1 MKAIKKCLSVILALT
16 IITSIL
22 CIIPVEVSA
31 ASDSSNTR
39 NDDWK
44 DMIEIWKDRY
54 IECINKI
61 SDTSSSKKFDLLD
74 VNNNGIP
81 ELFFDSGNYVGGK
94 AIIGIDGYADYTLEK
109 SEKIGGLV
117 YSWANRIYFFTG
129 QMGTYNKK
137 VLELELGSF
146 SFDCLFDGILT
157 AKSLTNYDFNNPN
170 DFEYTCR
177 SSQGLNY
184 SSITKDEFDNN
195 LNAVFDVDNAE
206 SIDFKYSESVITD
219 VIKNY
224 QNSTDWKQ
232 WYIDYITR
240 NYPLHS
246 RFYTPEY
253 ALVKIN
259 DDDIPE
265 LTIKAN
271 NGMYHETNKSYG
283 ALIGISPGFN
293 CGSLSKYNNCEV
305 KQYNEKGGKY
315 YTVFNNST
323 VEDISA
329 CYLGDNGGGSDIT
342 AEKEVLYS
350 RTVYRITTDPYGLP
364 NKRVD
369 EETYNSTVAEI
380 KKYGNK
386 SPEYKSK
393 EQIIKEINEYG
404 VSTPN
409 IDTLK
414 EYEKFCAKS
423 YSGYS
428 NLIPDLKMT
437 YKEIEENYEPL
448 QKYVN
453 NLLSFGWE
461 AKFAFKDSAQIWE
474 TVIIDIIL
482 KNGTSSENMLHTE
495 KDAYEIAK
503 SFADYVKEAGIE
515 DLAKPVGLN
524 KPSVKAFVKEI
535 NDSIDLGSMDFLD
548 KCDVCMEAADTLA
561 DFLDNYSN
569 FVAVYKTVNINMKS
583 FISALKTSQLY
594 SDVGAF
600 RRAVDDICANISVDP
615 FKLIE
620 NAMKKAT
627 LDHLLSYTVNTTA
640 GIVVKV
646 LLGPKAF
653 AAVEFAKYGT
663 IYLMDTL
670 MNVGQISKNNVYL
683 YIIDKIDDA
692 ASETFKKLASE
703 CKNSDGEKNTK
714 EVIGGVEFFD
724 SLYTYGISIC
734 RNWTD
739 AISIDILTAMESGP
753 QFTVKRPHYDLA
765 TDYLNLGHASTKN
778 EKIKY
783 VLKRCEDDEKN
794 INNYFNCITNGII
807 ANWYNNLGGTSNYN
821 IKLINY
827 IVKTPLNEE
836 DKYSQLVNNNTT
848 FKTPSIR
855 SKTGYKLSPV
865 WYLDEECTISVPSN
879 YVITENVSFYN
890 RYVPTI
896 FTALTS
902 DGTGLVVTNMGGGGF
917 RSINSVGVNVN
928 TSEIGS
934 DDAGIIPPYISGYRV
949 LELGDDIFCNQDVT
963 SVSIPSTVVSISQNC
978 FKSLSQDTKFTVVA
992 NSYAE
997 QFLKKNNIDI
1007 DMILGEIGDVNLD
1020 GNINGQDVALLSRYV
1035 AGWDVYA
1042 EIITS
1047 MDAADINGDGNINGA
1062 DSGILSRYISGWNG
1076 YDKYFK
1082 SFDEETIDIT
1092 SIFLDKAE
1100 LTLNKGDSYQLLAT
1114 IYPSNATNKSVAW
1127 KTDNSAVATVDSSGK
1142 LTAKSVGNT
1151 TITAITTNGKT
1162 ASCTITV
1169 SNAASDTF
1177 LFGDVVTDGII
1188 SISDLTKISRCV
1200 SGMDTF
1206 TEEQKILA
1214 DVNGDG
1220 IVNQLDVSLVS
1231 DYLANK
1237 INIFP
1242 IYSLISDYG
1251 YCGESVKYVLKKDG
1265 SLTIFG
1271 KGKMDNGTGSL
1282 WKDIKTVSIKK
1293 GVTNIGQLAFSDCE
1307 SLTSIT
1313 ISDSVTSIGKSAF
1326 SWCES
1331 LSSMTIPNSVTS
1343 IGINAFLNCS
1353 SITSITIPDSVNS
1366 IGSYAFS
1373 GCTSLRN
1380 ITVSQGN
1387 TNYSSLGGNLYNK
1400 DYTKLIQYAIGNDS
1414 GSFILP
1420 DSVTSIENWAFR
1432 YCTNLN
1438 RVTLGKNVKKISVY
1452 SFGDCTGL
1460 TSIVLPEGL
1469 TSIMDYSFFNCP
1481 NLKSVSIPRSV
1492 ISIDSKAFGYFVK
1505 KGIKKVENFTING
1518 AVGSAA
1524 ESYANENG
1532 FCFIAS

>member
-22 CIIPVEVSA
+22 CIIPIEVKA
-31 ASDSSNTR
+31 ASNNNEDWKGKYIEYINSLSSSSSN
-39 NDDWK
+39 K
-44 DMIEIWKDRY
+44 SFALI
-54 IECINKI
+54 
-61 SDTSSSKKFDLLD
+61 DLD
-74 VNNNGIP
+74 GNGIP
-81 ELFFDSGNYVGGK
+81 ELLFDSGTYLGGK
-94 AIIGIDGYADYTLEK
+94 TLSGITKGEINTVIIGGTVFRL
-109 SEKIGGLV
+109 GNLV
-117 YSWANRIYFFTG
+117 YCSTG
-129 QMGTYNKK
+129 QMGTYRKIVYEINN
-137 VLELELGSF
+137 GSIE
-146 SFDCLFDGILT
+146 CLFDGIQT
-157 AKSLTNYDFNNPN
+157 AKNITDFNMENPD
-170 DFEYTCR
+170 DFIYSHRYRLPDDYSTISYNEFNRLLTEAFDEEKAEKVEFQYD
-177 SSQGLNY
+177 S
-184 SSITKDEFDNN
+184 SSII
-195 LNAVFDVDNAE
+195 NAIN
-206 SIDFKYSESVITD
+206 
-219 VIKNY
+219 NY
-224 QNSTDWKQ
+224 QTVTDWKQ
-232 WYIDYITR
+232 LYT
-240 NYPLHS
+240 NYLSQSYPSHS
-246 RFYTPEY
+246 RHAVPEY
-253 ALVKIN
+253 ALAQINN
-259 DDDIPE
+259 DDTPE
-265 LTIKAN
+265 LILIAT
-271 NGMYHETNKSYG
+271 NGASYVDYLYL
-283 ALIGISPGFN
+283 LIWISDGQLMVERQ
-293 CGSLSKYNNCEV
+293 GVAKYNPKTGKFYSVGRGTTISHIFDGEKIQTVHSVTWYGDYIAVDGNNV
-305 KQYNEKGGKY
+305 DQDTYQSFANEIY
-315 YTVFNNST
+315 Q
-323 VEDISA
+323 
-329 CYLGDNGGGSDIT
+329 
-342 AEKEVLYS
+342 
-350 RTVYRITTDPYGLP
+350 
-364 NKRVD
+364 
-369 EETYNSTVAEI
+369 
-380 KKYGNK
+380 YGNQ

-414 EYEKFCAKS
+414 EYDKFCAKS

-482 KNGTSSENMLHTE
+482 KNGTSSENMLQNE

-503 SFADYVKEAGIE
+503 SFTDYVKEVGIE
-515 DLAKPVGLN
+515 DLAKPVGVN

-627 LDHLLSYTVNTTA
+627 LDHLLSYTVNTAA